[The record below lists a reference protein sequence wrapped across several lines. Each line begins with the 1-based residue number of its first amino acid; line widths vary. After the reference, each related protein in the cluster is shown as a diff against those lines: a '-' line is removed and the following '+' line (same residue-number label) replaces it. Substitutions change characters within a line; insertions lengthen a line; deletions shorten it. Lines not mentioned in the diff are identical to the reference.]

1 MRILILGGDGML
13 GHQLLQHFQTDHVVR
28 VTLRRDLA
36 VYRDAGLFDSDN
48 AYAGVDVR
56 STDRLIE
63 VVADFQP
70 EAVIN
75 AVGIVKQR
83 KLVNESIPSLEI
95 NALFPHRL
103 AMICKR
109 NGARLVHVS
118 TDCVFSGRKG
128 GYTEQD
134 ESDAVDLYGR
144 SKFLGEVHDSDC
156 ITFRTSIIGLEL
168 SRRTGLMLNPEVR
181 FVCVRYGNVLASRG
195 SVIPLFHDQIRNG
208 GPVTVTVPEMTRF
221 LLNLDHAV
229 DTVFA
234 ALRHARP
241 GEIYLP
247 DLPASTIIDIATA
260 LIGERDIEIK
270 ITGAR
275 PGEKLHEVIVSEEEC
290 RHAVSRDYYYVIL
303 PVLPELRKDDSEG
316 LIFLNRELCSADAV
330 IDRAATE
337 ELLRRHNLLIETT
350 NLTEGGELLR

>member
-13 GHQLLQHFQTDHVVR
+13 GHQLLQHFQTDYVVR

-128 GYTEQD
+128 ATRSRMSQTPWTFTAGA
-134 ESDAVDLYGR
+134 SFWAKFMIRIVLHSGR
-144 SKFLGEVHDSDC
+144 QSSG
-156 ITFRTSIIGLEL
+156 
-168 SRRTGLMLNPEVR
+168 
-181 FVCVRYGNVLASRG
+181 
-195 SVIPLFHDQIRNG
+195 
-208 GPVTVTVPEMTRF
+208 
-221 LLNLDHAV
+221 
-229 DTVFA
+229 
-234 ALRHARP
+234 
-241 GEIYLP
+241 
-247 DLPASTIIDIATA
+247 
-260 LIGERDIEIK
+260 
-270 ITGAR
+270 
-275 PGEKLHEVIVSEEEC
+275 
-290 RHAVSRDYYYVIL
+290 
-303 PVLPELRKDDSEG
+303 
-316 LIFLNRELCSADAV
+316 
-330 IDRAATE
+330 
-337 ELLRRHNLLIETT
+337 
-350 NLTEGGELLR
+350 